1 MMTKLFKLSVA
12 VTLALVFAG
21 CVSYDRPRHFR
32 TAKCPKHMPGWFQA
46 DPHRTPAHAPQGKH
60 HPTPPPPPPPPAAR
74 PHR

>member
-1 MMTKLFKLSVA
+1 MMTKVLKLSLA

-46 DPHRTPAHAPQGKH
+46 DPHHAPARAPH
-60 HPTPPPPPPPPAAR
+60 DHRHPAPPPPPSPAAR
-74 PHR
+74 PHH